1 MKVKVIQ
8 GQGQI
13 FPAHFKASLSIFFP
27 NKNIGS
33 QEMQYLGLFVH
44 V

>member
-8 GQGQI
+8 GHQI
-13 FPAHFKASLSIFFP
+13 FPAHFKASLSNVFP